1 MRVQL
6 DRRDLAKYPFLKEA
20 QEWVAGRTG
29 TLGQFLSTTYGK
41 LAARNGARRVIGAI
55 TGEDPALALG
65 SMEPERDV
73 FSYALAR
80 ILVSCTKERGLIDRL
95 TRFEAGRA
103 WGFLQEEE
111 EEDKRAYVC
120 GSIGIDPAAR
130 EIPVMEYVELVP
142 QLRDDRWRLVNRTVS
157 MGMVQV
163 GEDELEELVRE
174 RIRHVLQRQLPLPV
188 PPQSCEALA
197 PLLADISA
205 SFQATVM
212 RDFGEVEEGAF
223 PPCFQALIGAITAGT
238 NLPHAGRF
246 AIVAFL
252 HNIGMNPAQVME
264 VFARAPDFDPE
275 KTRYQVEHIFGRGG
289 TEYTAPSCATLRTT
303 GFCVNRDS
311 TCERVNHPL
320 SYYRI
325 KKKREKGKAKEK
337 EGEQEK
343 EEETKGEKEKEGGTK
358 GEKGKEK
365 EGGTKGEK
373 GKEKEG
379 EKKGEMPVTRS
390 SP

>member
-20 QEWVAGRTG
+20 QEWVAGEAG
-29 TLGQFLSTTYGK
+29 TLGQFLASSRGK
-41 LAARNGARRVIGAI
+41 VAARNGRLRVLEAI
-55 TGEDPALALG
+55 TGGEPGGNRLKTDPG
-65 SMEPERDV
+65 HEV

-80 ILVSCTKERGLIDRL
+80 VLVSCSKERGLIDRL

-111 EEDKRAYVC
+111 EEKRDYVF

-130 EIPVMEYVELVP
+130 EIPVVQYVELVP
-142 QLRDDRWRLVNRTVS
+142 QLREDRWRLVNRAILK
-157 MGMVQV
+157 GMVQV

-174 RIRHVLQRQLPLPV
+174 RIRHILQRQLPLPV
-188 PPQSCEALA
+188 PPETCEALA

-223 PPCFQALIGAITAGT
+223 PPCLQALIGAITAGT

-252 HNIGMNPAQVME
+252 HNIGFNPVQVME
-264 VFARAPDFDPE
+264 VFARAPDFDPG
-275 KTRYQVEHIFGRGG
+275 KTRYQVEHISGRGG

-320 SYYRI
+320 TYYRI
-325 KKKREKGKAKEK
+325 RKKREKGKGTEK
-337 EGEQEK
+337 GAEDG
-343 EEETKGEKEKEGGTK
+343 
-358 GEKGKEK
+358 KGKEK
-365 EGGTKGEK
+365 APEEG
-373 GKEKEG
+373 G
-379 EKKGEMPVTRS
+379 EKKGAAGKEPVRQS

>member
-6 DRRDLAKYPFLKEA
+6 DRRDLARYPFLKEA

-29 TLGQFLSTTYGK
+29 TLGQFLATTYGK

-55 TGEDPALALG
+55 TGEDPAITLG

-80 ILVSCTKERGLIDRL
+80 ILVSCTKERGVIDRL
-95 TRFEAGRA
+95 TRFEAARA

-111 EEDKRAYVC
+111 EAKRAYVC
-120 GSIGIDPAAR
+120 GSIGIDPGAR

-142 QLRDDRWRLVNRTVS
+142 QLRDDRWRLVNRAVS
-157 MGMVQV
+157 EGMVQV

-188 PPQSCEALA
+188 PSQACEALA

-212 RDFGEVEEGAF
+212 RDFGDVEEGAF
-223 PPCFQALIGAITAGT
+223 PPCLQALLGAITAGT

-252 HNIGMNPAQVME
+252 HNIGMKPVQVME

-275 KTRYQVEHIFGRGG
+275 KTRYQVEHISGRGG

-320 SYYRI
+320 SYYRL
-325 KKKREKGKAKEK
+325 KKKRERAKGREK
-337 EGEQEK
+337 EGENGGD
-343 EEETKGEKEKEGGTK
+343 KGGPA
-358 GEKGKEK
+358 EKG
-365 EGGTKGEK
+365 
-373 GKEKEG
+373 G
-379 EKKGEMPVTRS
+379 EKKGVKGKEPVTQS

>member
-20 QEWVAGRTG
+20 QEWVAGRAG
-29 TLGQFLSTTYGK
+29 TLGQFLATSYGK
-41 LAARNGARRVIGAI
+41 VAARNGARRVIGAI
-55 TGEDPALALG
+55 SGEDPALALG

-80 ILVSCTKERGLIDRL
+80 VLVSCAKERGLIDRL

-111 EEDKRAYVC
+111 EGKRAYVC

-130 EIPVMEYVELVP
+130 EIPVVQYVELVP
-142 QLRDDRWRLVNRTVS
+142 QLREDRWRLVNRAIRK
-157 MGMVQV
+157 GMVQL
-163 GEDELEELVRE
+163 GEDDLEELVRE

-188 PPQSCEALA
+188 PPAACEALT

-205 SFQATVM
+205 TFQATVM
-212 RDFGEVEEGAF
+212 RDFGDVEEGAF
-223 PPCFQALIGAITAGT
+223 PPCLQALVGAITAGT

-252 HNIGMNPAQVME
+252 HNIGMNPVQIME
-264 VFARAPDFDPE
+264 IFGRAPDFDPE
-275 KTRYQVEHIFGRGG
+275 KTRYQVEHISGRGG

-311 TCERVNHPL
+311 ICERVNHPL

-325 KKKREKGKAKEK
+325 KKKREKVRPKDEEEKGRGKEGNGDGEKAKE
-337 EGEQEK
+337 EGKPPATQSF
-343 EEETKGEKEKEGGTK
+343 
-358 GEKGKEK
+358 
-365 EGGTKGEK
+365 
-373 GKEKEG
+373 
-379 EKKGEMPVTRS
+379 P
-390 SP
+390 